1 MLSPLKELA
10 IVVLAA
16 CIAVAQSEQELR
28 VATRFGV
35 LTVGENRMLLFEGH
49 PLEPP
54 VQGNNGLDAGEP
66 FRIGTTDVV
75 LITDFGGTACPYLYH
90 FVTVNKGG
98 ARATQSFGTCNQVT
112 EVKRSHDSI
121 LVFMHGYRGP
131 FEPAAERR
139 KVAREK
145 HIFEFKDGIVA
156 EKNASAK

>member
-28 VATRFGV
+28 LATRFGV

-54 VQGNNGLDAGEP
+54 VQGNSGLDVGEP
-66 FRIGTTDVV
+66 FHIGDSDVV
-75 LITDFGGTACPYLYH
+75 LVTIIGGTACPYLYH
-90 FVTVNKGG
+90 FVTVNKNE
-98 ARATQSFGTCNQVT
+98 AKATQSFGTCNQTT
-112 EVKRSHDSI
+112 EVKRRGDSI
-121 LVFMHGYRGP
+121 QISMHGYRGP